1 MHSDKLRVF
10 SNIVCTRLHVY
21 AYPFCSAGNVN
32 IFVLVVLCRAFPCWS
47 LRMMMGVLGGSR
59 QWGSLWNWL
68 LARRGQSISG
78 YDTLCSECCL
88 GDTMVDIINSIFGF
102 ELFG

>member
-10 SNIVCTRLHVY
+10 SNIVCMRLHVY
-21 AYPFCSAGNVN
+21 AYPFDSAGKVN
-32 IFVLVVLCRAFPCWS
+32 IFVLVVLCRSFPCWS

-78 YDTLCSECCL
+78 YDTLCSECCV
-88 GDTMVDIINSIFGF
+88 GDYGHNG
-102 ELFG
+102 